1 MTAPTP
7 GQPLW
12 VDLGTSDVE
21 DATRFYTELFGWTAH
36 VSGDDYGGY
45 TFFNLDGRAAAGAGP
60 LFGEGQPTAWSTYIS
75 TDDVDETAILVEEA
89 GGKVLVP
96 PFDVGVQGRMAACL
110 DPAGAPFS
118 VWQAGT
124 MAGAEVVDVP
134 GSLTWSELTTRDV
147 ERSVAFYRQVF
158 GWVAHDS
165 QVAGMPYLTWELNG
179 RMIGGMQPM
188 VGDGWPDDL
197 AAHWM
202 LYFAVRHCDETAGL
216 ARDLGGH
223 LVRPPTNFSMG
234 RYAVIEDPQG
244 GTFSILEG
252 TR

>member
-12 VDLGTSDVE
+12 VDLGTSDVA
-21 DATRFYTELFGWTAH
+21 DAKRFYTELFGWTAH

-45 TFFNLDGRAAAGAGP
+45 TIFNLDGRAAAGAGP

-75 TDDVDETAILVEEA
+75 TDDVDETAMLVEDA

-124 MAGAEVVDVP
+124 MAGAEVLDVP
-134 GSLTWSELTTRDV
+134 GALTWSELITRDV
-147 ERSVAFYRQVF
+147 ERSAAFYGHVF
-158 GWVAHDS
+158 GWVARDS
-165 QVAGMPYLTWELNG
+165 QAAGMPHLTWERGG
-179 RMIGGMQPM
+179 RMIGGLQPM
-188 VGDGWPDDL
+188 VGPGWPADL

-202 LYFAVRHCDETAGL
+202 PYFAVRHCDETTDL
-216 ARDLGGH
+216 ARGLGGQI
-223 LVRPPTNFSMG
+223 VRAPANVAMG
-234 RYAVIEDPQG
+234 RYAVIEDPEG
-244 GTFSILEG
+244 GIFSIMESA
-252 TR
+252 